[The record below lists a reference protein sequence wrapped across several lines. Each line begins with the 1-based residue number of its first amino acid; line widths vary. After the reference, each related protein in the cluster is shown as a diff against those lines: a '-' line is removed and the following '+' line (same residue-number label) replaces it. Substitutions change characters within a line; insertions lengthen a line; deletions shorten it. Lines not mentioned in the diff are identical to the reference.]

1 MESSPHR
8 RRRLPLLFL
17 VGVAFP
23 CLALSYLAFRGIRNE
38 LALVEQRRQ
47 SEHRALAALISD
59 TIAATM
65 ARSEDAYSRLIA
77 DIAGPAAQEP
87 SSTLESLREQNPLVE
102 EVFHI
107 EGWESVHLPAAH
119 LAFIPD
125 GGLESRSVSRW
136 PPGAAAHFGTG
147 QEREFQGRRYGAAV
161 RSYRLAYDA
170 ARDSVLKAEALLA
183 VARVQRKAT
192 LFEEALTS
200 YETLFREFDRVRT
213 ATDVPAG
220 PTSRLEHASVL
231 SMTGDS
237 LEALAG
243 YLDLYEWLV
252 DGAWKLER
260 AEYDFFAGQVSRSVA
275 ELLAAL
281 PEVSVAPYREF
292 FSALEA
298 RGSQIRERTENL
310 LLFQSTAI
318 AELRTRVDRGSGN
331 SAPTGTRLA
340 FESAGREYLISLLP
354 QRGDQSDVWGLL
366 LDAEYLQSVL
376 RETLERQV
384 DPVTT
389 DWIVKNRDGS
399 VVLARDGPL
408 AGTLTVNATLE
419 GNFPPWLIE
428 FRELPQSPYRRL
440 LASSQS
446 IYFYMFVLIATIL
459 VFGLILTVR
468 AVKHELE
475 LARLKSDFVSTV
487 SHEFKSP
494 LTSIR
499 QLAEMLQADRVPT
512 EERRQRYYHV
522 LVEQSTRLS
531 SLVTN
536 ILDLA
541 RIEEWKKELQFDE
554 VDAAELVRELA
565 ETTQHRVG
573 HEGFVVEAHVEEPLP
588 LVRANEDAITQA
600 ILNLLDNAIHYSSEA
615 KRIEVDATS
624 GDGRVS
630 IAVQD
635 HGVGIPGEEMERV
648 FERFY
653 RGGDPMTRSVKG
665 AGLGLTLVKEIV
677 EAHGGTVHVKSEV
690 GEGSTFTISLPA
702 MTE

>member
-1 MESSPHR
+1 MKTSPHR
-8 RRRLPLLFL
+8 RRKLPLLFL

-23 CLALSYLAFRGIRNE
+23 CLALGYLAFRGIRNE

-47 SEHRALAALISD
+47 SEYRALAALFSD

-77 DIAGPAAQEP
+77 DISGPAAP
-87 SSTLESLREQNPLVE
+87 KSSSALEGLRERHPLVE

-107 EGWESVHLPAAH
+107 EGWESVLLPAAH

-125 GGLESRSVSRW
+125 GGLERRSVARW
-136 PPGAAAHFGTG
+136 PPGAAAPFRTG

-161 RSYRLAYDA
+161 RSYQLAYDA
-170 ARDSVLKAEALLA
+170 VRDSVLKAEALLA

-243 YLDLYEWLV
+243 YLDLYERLV
-252 DGAWKLER
+252 DGGWKLTR
-260 AEYDFFAGQVSRSVA
+260 GEYDFFTGQVSRSIA

-281 PEVSVAPYREF
+281 PEVSAAPYREF

-298 RGSQIRERTENL
+298 RGRQIRERTENL

-318 AELRTRVDRGSGN
+318 AEFRTRVDRGSDDL
-331 SAPTGTRLA
+331 APTGTRLA
-340 FESAGREYLISLLP
+340 FESAGRDYLVSLLP
-354 QRGDQSDVWGLL
+354 QRGDQSGVWGLL
-366 LDAEYLQSVL
+366 LDAGYLQAVL

-384 DPVTT
+384 DPITT
-389 DWIVKNRDGS
+389 DWIVKDRDGS
-399 VVLARDGPL
+399 VVLAGDGPL
-408 AGTLTVNATLE
+408 AGSLTVNATLA

-428 FRELPQSPYRRL
+428 FHQLPQSPYRRL

-446 IYFYMFVLIATIL
+446 IYFYMFLLIATIL
-459 VFGLILTVR
+459 VFGLTLTVR

-499 QLAEMLQADRVPT
+499 QLAEMLQTDRVPT
-512 EERRQRYYHV
+512 EERRRRYYDV

-541 RIEEWKKELQFDE
+541 RIEEWKRELEFDA
-554 VDAAELVRELA
+554 VDAAELVQELA
-565 ETTQHRVG
+565 TTTQHRVG
-573 HEGFVVEAHVEEPLP
+573 HEGFVVEAHVEEALP
-588 LVRANEDAITQA
+588 PVRANRDAITQA
-600 ILNLLDNAIHYSSEA
+600 VSNLLDNAIRYSSEA
-615 KRIEVDATS
+615 RRIEVKATS
-624 GDGRVS
+624 RDGHVT

-635 HGVGIPGEEMERV
+635 YGMGIPAEELNRV

-653 RGGDPMTRSVKG
+653 RGGNPMTRSVKG

>member
-1 MESSPHR
+1 MEFSPHGR
-8 RRRLPLLFL
+8 RKLPLLFL
-17 VGVAFP
+17 EGVAFP
-23 CLALSYLAFRGIRNE
+23 CLALGFLAVRGIRNE
-38 LALVEQRRQ
+38 LALVQQRRQ
-47 SEHRALAALISD
+47 SEHRAVAALISD

-77 DIAGPAAQEP
+77 DIAGPAAPEP
-87 SSTLESLREQNPLVE
+87 SSALESLREQHPLVE
-102 EVFHI
+102 EVFRI

-125 GGLESRSVSRW
+125 GGLERRSVARW
-136 PPGAAAHFGTG
+136 PPGAAAPFRTG

-161 RSYRLAYDA
+161 RSYQLAYDA

-192 LFEEALTS
+192 FLEKALTS

-213 ATDVPAG
+213 PTDVPAG

-231 SMTGDS
+231 LMTGDS

-243 YLDLYEWLV
+243 YLDLYERLV
-252 DGAWKLER
+252 DGGWKLTR
-260 AEYDFFAGQVSRSVA
+260 GEYDFFTDQVSRSIV
-275 ELLAAL
+275 ELLTAL
-281 PEVSVAPYREF
+281 PEVSVAPYRE
-292 FSALEA
+292 SLSELDA
-298 RGSQIRERTENL
+298 RERETRERTEIL

-318 AELRTRVDRGSGN
+318 DELRTRVDRGSDDP
-331 SAPTGTRLA
+331 SIRTARLS
-340 FESAGREYLISLLP
+340 FESAGRDYLVSLLP
-354 QRGDQSDVWGLL
+354 QREDQSGMWGLL
-366 LDAEYLQSVL
+366 LDAEYLKAVL
-376 RETLERQV
+376 RGTLERQV
-384 DPVTT
+384 DPAIT
-389 DWIVKNRDGS
+389 DWIVRDGDGS
-399 VVLARDGPL
+399 IVLAGDGPL
-408 AGTLTVNATLE
+408 AGSLTVNATLE

-428 FRELPQSPYRRL
+428 FRQLPQSPYRRL

-475 LARLKSDFVSTV
+475 LAQLKADFVSTV

-499 QLAEMLQADRVPT
+499 QLAEMLQTDRVPT
-512 EERRQRYYHV
+512 EERRRRYYQV

-541 RIEEWKKELQFDE
+541 RIEEWKKELQFDA

-565 ETTQHRVG
+565 KTTQHRVG

-588 LVRANEDAITQA
+588 PVRANEDAITQA
-600 ILNLLDNAIHYSSEA
+600 ILNLLDNAIRYSSEA
-615 KRIEVDATS
+615 RRIEVDATS

-630 IAVQD
+630 IAVRD
-635 HGVGIPGEEMERV
+635 HGVGIPGEELERV